1 MIDDPTNRLEN
12 MMTELEA
19 RCLRK
24 QYYDGTLSAADT
36 RKLARFVLSDACP
49 KAWLPE
55 RRMFAALLSPPAL
68 PEGFMQRLQQTVE
81 AAAREAEEARPIAA
95 DAQSDGAD
103 VRQASADVRP
113 AVRMGHRRWRRAG
126 ALLVAAALCGAL
138 WVGLTPGDEP
148 QDVQQQEVRIG
159 LRKPAADVSQAGHR
173 TLPAER
179 ETVTLA
185 CSSVQPAASP
195 RKASTLRRRRRA
207 GQNRPTVATATT
219 IPADTA
225 WRSPSDALPSTFTAS
240 AEPYSIYE
248 ATAHTPEE
256 VEAQL
261 QEVAA
266 FLAEV
271 RSDCL
276 AMTRQF
282 QDDSP
287 LLINLPAENDTITS
301 NTLILK

>member
-1 MIDDPTNRLEN
+1 
-12 MMTELEA
+12 MTELEA
-19 RCLRK
+19 RRLRK
-24 QYYDGTLSAADT
+24 QYYDGTLSAADA
-36 RKLARFVLSDACP
+36 RKLAHFVLSDACP
-49 KAWLPE
+49 EAWRPE
-55 RRMFAALLSPPAL
+55 RGMFAALLSSPAL

-81 AAAREAEEARPIAA
+81 VAAREAEEAHPIAA
-95 DAQSDGAD
+95 DAQPGEAV
-103 VRQASADVRP
+103 VRQESADARP
-113 AVRMGHRRWRRAG
+113 AVCMGYRRWRRAG
-126 ALLVAAALCGAL
+126 ALLAAAALCGAL
-138 WVGLTPGDEP
+138 WVGLTPGEE
-148 QDVQQQEVRIG
+148 QQELQPQEVRIG
-159 LRKPAADVSQAGHR
+159 LKEPAACVPQAGHR
-173 TLPAER
+173 TQPAER
-179 ETVTLA
+179 EPVTLA
-185 CSSVQPAASP
+185 CSSVQPATGSK
-195 RKASTLRRRRRA
+195 KATPLRRRRKA
-207 GQNRPTVATATT
+207 GIILPTVATATT

-225 WRSPSDALPSTFTAS
+225 WQSPSDALPSTFTAS

-282 QDDSP
+282 QNDSP

>member
-1 MIDDPTNRLEN
+1 
-12 MMTELEA
+12 MTELEA
-19 RCLRK
+19 RRLRK
-24 QYYDGTLSAADT
+24 LYYDGTLSAADA
-36 RKLARFVLSDACP
+36 RKLAHFVLSDACP
-49 KAWLPE
+49 EAWRPE
-55 RRMFAALLSPPAL
+55 RGMFAALLSSPAL

-81 AAAREAEEARPIAA
+81 VAAREAEEARPIAA
-95 DAQSDGAD
+95 DAQPDGAV
-103 VRQASADVRP
+103 VRQASADVRS
-113 AVRMGHRRWRRAG
+113 AVCMGYRRWRRAG
-126 ALLVAAALCGAL
+126 ALLAAAALCGAL
-138 WVGLTPGDEP
+138 WVGLTPGEE
-148 QDVQQQEVRIG
+148 QQELQPQEVRIG
-159 LRKPAADVSQAGHR
+159 LKEPAACVPQAGHR
-173 TLPAER
+173 TQPAER
-179 ETVTLA
+179 EPVTLA
-185 CSSVQPAASP
+185 CSSVQPATGS
-195 RKASTLRRRRRA
+195 RKASPLRRRRKA
-207 GQNRPTVATATT
+207 GIILPTVATATT

-225 WRSPSDALPSTFTAS
+225 WQSPSDALPSKFTAS

-282 QDDSP
+282 QNDSP

>member
-1 MIDDPTNRLEN
+1 

-19 RCLRK
+19 RRLRK
-24 QYYDGTLSAADT
+24 LYYDGTLSAADA
-36 RKLARFVLSDACP
+36 RKLAHFVLSDACP
-49 KAWLPE
+49 EAWRPE
-55 RRMFAALLSPPAL
+55 RGMFAALLSSPAL

-81 AAAREAEEARPIAA
+81 VAAREAEEARPIAA
-95 DAQSDGAD
+95 DAQPDGAV
-103 VRQASADVRP
+103 VRQESADARP
-113 AVRMGHRRWRRAG
+113 AVCMGYRRWRRAG
-126 ALLVAAALCGAL
+126 ALLAAAALCGAL
-138 WVGLTPGDEP
+138 WVGLTPGEE
-148 QDVQQQEVRIG
+148 QQELQPQEVRIG
-159 LRKPAADVSQAGHR
+159 LKEPAACVPQAGHR
-173 TLPAER
+173 TQPAER
-179 ETVTLA
+179 EPVTLA
-185 CSSVQPAASP
+185 CSSVQPATGS
-195 RKASTLRRRRRA
+195 RKASPLRRRRKA
-207 GQNRPTVATATT
+207 GIILPTVATATT

-225 WRSPSDALPSTFTAS
+225 WQSPSNALPSTFTAS

-282 QDDSP
+282 QNDSP
-287 LLINLPAENDTITS
+287 QLINLPAENDTITS

>member
-1 MIDDPTNRLEN
+1 
-12 MMTELEA
+12 MTELEA

-49 KAWLPE
+49 EAWLPE
-55 RRMFAALLSPPAL
+55 RRMFAALLSSPAL

-81 AAAREAEEARPIAA
+81 VAAREAEEARSIAA
-95 DAQSDGAD
+95 DAQPDGAV
-103 VRQASADVRP
+103 VRQESADARP
-113 AVRMGHRRWRRAG
+113 AVCMGYRRWRRAG
-126 ALLVAAALCGAL
+126 ALLAAAALCGAL
-138 WVGLTPGDEP
+138 WVGLTPGEE
-148 QDVQQQEVRIG
+148 QQELQPQEVRIG
-159 LRKPAADVSQAGHR
+159 LKEPAACVPQAGHR
-173 TLPAER
+173 TQPAER
-179 ETVTLA
+179 EPVTLA
-185 CSSVQPAASP
+185 CSSVQPATGS
-195 RKASTLRRRRRA
+195 RKASPLRRRRKA
-207 GQNRPTVATATT
+207 GIILPTVATATT

-225 WRSPSDALPSTFTAS
+225 WQSPSDALPSTFTAS
-240 AEPYSIYE
+240 VEPYSIYE

-282 QDDSP
+282 QNDSP
-287 LLINLPAENDTITS
+287 LLINLPAENDTITL

>member
-1 MIDDPTNRLEN
+1 
-12 MMTELEA
+12 MTELEA
-19 RCLRK
+19 RRLRK
-24 QYYDGTLSAADT
+24 LYYDGTLSAADT

-49 KAWLPE
+49 EAWLPE
-55 RRMFAALLSPPAL
+55 RRMFAALLSSPAL

-81 AAAREAEEARPIAA
+81 VAAREAEEARPIAA
-95 DAQSDGAD
+95 DVQPDGAV

-113 AVRMGHRRWRRAG
+113 AVCMGYRRWRRAG
-126 ALLVAAALCGAL
+126 ALLAAAALCGAL
-138 WVGLTPGDEP
+138 WVGLTPGEE
-148 QDVQQQEVRIG
+148 QQELQPQEVRIG
-159 LRKPAADVSQAGHR
+159 LKEPAACVPQAGHR
-173 TLPAER
+173 TQPAER
-179 ETVTLA
+179 EPVTLA
-185 CSSVQPAASP
+185 CSSVQPATGS
-195 RKASTLRRRRRA
+195 RKASPLRRRRKA
-207 GQNRPTVATATT
+207 GIILPTVATATT

-225 WRSPSDALPSTFTAS
+225 WQSPSDALPSKFTAS

-282 QDDSP
+282 QNDSP

>member
-1 MIDDPTNRLEN
+1 
-12 MMTELEA
+12 MTELEA
-19 RCLRK
+19 RRLRK
-24 QYYDGTLSAADT
+24 LYYDGTLSAADA
-36 RKLARFVLSDACP
+36 RKLAHFVLSDACP
-49 KAWLPE
+49 EAWLPE
-55 RRMFAALLSPPAL
+55 RGMFAALLSPPAL

-81 AAAREAEEARPIAA
+81 VAAREAEEARPIAA
-95 DAQSDGAD
+95 DAQPGEA
-103 VRQASADVRP
+103 VARQESADARP
-113 AVRMGHRRWRRAG
+113 AVCMGYRRWRRAG
-126 ALLVAAALCGAL
+126 ALLAAAALCGAL
-138 WVGLTPGDEP
+138 WVGLTPGEE
-148 QDVQQQEVRIG
+148 QQELQPQEVRIG
-159 LRKPAADVSQAGHR
+159 LKEPAACVPQAGHR
-173 TLPAER
+173 TQPAER
-179 ETVTLA
+179 EPVTLA
-185 CSSVQPAASP
+185 CSSVQPATGS
-195 RKASTLRRRRRA
+195 RKASPLRRRRKA
-207 GQNRPTVATATT
+207 GIILPTVATATT

-225 WRSPSDALPSTFTAS
+225 WQSPSDALPSKFTAS

-282 QDDSP
+282 QNDSP

>member
-1 MIDDPTNRLEN
+1 MIVVPTNRLEK

-19 RCLRK
+19 RRLRK
-24 QYYDGTLSAADT
+24 LYYDGTLSAADA
-36 RKLARFVLSDACP
+36 RKLAHFVLSDACP
-49 KAWLPE
+49 EAWRPE
-55 RRMFAALLSPPAL
+55 RGMFAALLSPPAL

-81 AAAREAEEARPIAA
+81 VAAREAEEARPIAA
-95 DAQSDGAD
+95 DAQPDGAV

-113 AVRMGHRRWRRAG
+113 AVCMGYRRWRRAG
-126 ALLVAAALCGAL
+126 ALLAAAALCGAL
-138 WVGLTPGDEP
+138 WVGLTPGEE
-148 QDVQQQEVRIG
+148 QQELQPQEVRIG
-159 LRKPAADVSQAGHR
+159 LKEPAACVPQAGHR
-173 TLPAER
+173 TQPAER
-179 ETVTLA
+179 EPVTLA
-185 CSSVQPAASP
+185 CSSVQPATGS
-195 RKASTLRRRRRA
+195 RKASPLRRRRKA
-207 GQNRPTVATATT
+207 GIILPTVVTATT

-225 WRSPSDALPSTFTAS
+225 WQSPSDALPSKFTAS

-282 QDDSP
+282 QNDSP

>member
-1 MIDDPTNRLEN
+1 
-12 MMTELEA
+12 MTELEA
-19 RCLRK
+19 RRLRK
-24 QYYDGTLSAADT
+24 LYYDGTLSAADA
-36 RKLARFVLSDACP
+36 RKLAHFVLSDACP
-49 KAWLPE
+49 EAWRPE
-55 RRMFAALLSPPAL
+55 RGMFAALLSSPAL

-81 AAAREAEEARPIAA
+81 VAAREAEEARPIAA
-95 DAQSDGAD
+95 DAQPDGAV
-103 VRQASADVRP
+103 VRQESADERP
-113 AVRMGHRRWRRAG
+113 AVCMGYRRWRRAG
-126 ALLVAAALCGAL
+126 ALLAAAALCGAL
-138 WVGLTPGDEP
+138 WVGLTPGEE
-148 QDVQQQEVRIG
+148 QQELQPQEVRIG
-159 LRKPAADVSQAGHR
+159 LKEPAACVPQAGHS
-173 TLPAER
+173 TQPAER
-179 ETVTLA
+179 EPVTLA
-185 CSSVQPAASP
+185 CSSVQPATGS
-195 RKASTLRRRRRA
+195 RKASPLRRRRKA
-207 GQNRPTVATATT
+207 GIILPTVATATT

-225 WRSPSDALPSTFTAS
+225 WQSPSDALPSKFTAS

-282 QDDSP
+282 QNDSP

>member
-1 MIDDPTNRLEN
+1 
-12 MMTELEA
+12 MTELEA
-19 RCLRK
+19 RRLRK
-24 QYYDGTLSAADT
+24 LYYDGTLSAADA
-36 RKLARFVLSDACP
+36 RKLAHFVLSDACP
-49 KAWLPE
+49 EAWRPE
-55 RRMFAALLSPPAL
+55 RGMFAALLSSPAL

-81 AAAREAEEARPIAA
+81 VAAREAEEARPIAA
-95 DAQSDGAD
+95 DAQPDGA
-103 VRQASADVRP
+103 VARQESADAPPTVC
-113 AVRMGHRRWRRAG
+113 MGHRRWRRAG
-126 ALLVAAALCGAL
+126 ALLAAAALCGAL
-138 WVGLTPGDEP
+138 WVGLTPGEE
-148 QDVQQQEVRIG
+148 QQELQPQEARIG
-159 LRKPAADVSQAGHR
+159 LKEPAADVSQAGHR

-179 ETVTLA
+179 ETATLA
-185 CSSVQPAASP
+185 CSSVQPATGS
-195 RKASTLRRRRRA
+195 RKASPLRRRRKA
-207 GQNRPTVATATT
+207 GIILPTVATATT

-225 WRSPSDALPSTFTAS
+225 WQSPSDALPSKFTAS

-282 QDDSP
+282 QNDSP

>member
-1 MIDDPTNRLEN
+1 
-12 MMTELEA
+12 MTELEA
-19 RCLRK
+19 RRLRK
-24 QYYDGTLSAADT
+24 LYYDGTLSAADT
-36 RKLARFVLSDACP
+36 RKLARFMLSDACP
-49 KAWLPE
+49 EAWRPE
-55 RRMFAALLSPPAL
+55 RRMFAALLSQPAL

-81 AAAREAEEARPIAA
+81 DAAREEAVARQESA
-95 DAQSDGAD
+95 DA
-103 VRQASADVRP
+103 P
-113 AVRMGHRRWRRAG
+113 PTVRMNRRRWRRAG
-126 ALLVAAALCGAL
+126 ALLAAAALCGAL
-138 WVGLTPGDEP
+138 WVGLTPGEE
-148 QDVQQQEVRIG
+148 QQELQPQEVRIG
-159 LRKPAADVSQAGHR
+159 LKEPAACVPQAGHR

-179 ETVTLA
+179 EPVALA
-185 CSSVQPAASP
+185 CSSVQPAARW
-195 RKASTLRRRRRA
+195 RKASSLRRKPRA
-207 GQNRPTVATATT
+207 GQNLPTAAAATT
-219 IPADTA
+219 ISADTA
-225 WRSPSDALPSTFTAS
+225 WLSPANALPSTFTAS

-282 QDDSP
+282 QNDSP
-287 LLINLPAENDTITS
+287 QLINLPAENDTITS

>member
-1 MIDDPTNRLEN
+1 
-12 MMTELEA
+12 MTELEA
-19 RCLRK
+19 RRLRK
-24 QYYDGTLSAADT
+24 LYYDGTLSAADT

-49 KAWLPE
+49 EAWLPE
-55 RRMFAALLSPPAL
+55 RRMFAALLSSPAL

-81 AAAREAEEARPIAA
+81 AAAHEVAEARTIVAEAQPDGAVVRQESA
-95 DAQSDGAD
+95 DA
-103 VRQASADVRP
+103 RP
-113 AVRMGHRRWRRAG
+113 AVCMGYRRWRRAG
-126 ALLVAAALCGAL
+126 ALLAAAALCGAL
-138 WVGLTPGDEP
+138 WVGLTPGEE
-148 QDVQQQEVRIG
+148 QQELQPQEVRIG
-159 LRKPAADVSQAGHR
+159 LKEPAACVPQAGHR
-173 TLPAER
+173 TQPAER
-179 ETVTLA
+179 EPVTLA
-185 CSSVQPAASP
+185 CSSVQPATGS
-195 RKASTLRRRRRA
+195 RKASPLRRRRKA
-207 GQNRPTVATATT
+207 GIILPTVATATT

-225 WRSPSDALPSTFTAS
+225 WQSPSDALPSTFTAS

-282 QDDSP
+282 QNDSP

>member
-1 MIDDPTNRLEN
+1 
-12 MMTELEA
+12 MTELEA
-19 RCLRK
+19 QRLRK
-24 QYYDGTLSAADT
+24 QFYDGTLSAADT
-36 RKLARFVLSDACP
+36 WKLARFVLSDACP
-49 KAWLPE
+49 EAWLPE
-55 RRMFAALLSPPAL
+55 RRMFAAMLRQPAL

-81 AAAREAEEARPIAA
+81 AAAREEVEARPIAA
-95 DAQSDGAD
+95 DAQPDGAV
-103 VRQASADVRP
+103 VRRASADVRP
-113 AVRMGHRRWRRAG
+113 AVRMGHRRWRRVG
-126 ALLVAAALCGAL
+126 ALLAAAALCGAL

-148 QDVQQQEVRIG
+148 QDVQQQEARIG
-159 LRKPAADVSQAGHR
+159 LKKLVADVSQAGHR

-185 CSSVQPAASP
+185 CASVQSAASP
-195 RKASTLRRRRRA
+195 RKALTLRRRRRA

-219 IPADTA
+219 IPADTV
-225 WRSPSDALPSTFTAS
+225 WRSPSDVLPSTFTAS

-282 QDDSP
+282 QNDSP

>member
-1 MIDDPTNRLEN
+1 
-12 MMTELEA
+12 MTELEA
-19 RCLRK
+19 RRLRK
-24 QYYDGTLSAADT
+24 LYYDGTLSAADT
-36 RKLARFVLSDACP
+36 RKLARFMLSDACP
-49 KAWLPE
+49 EVWRPE

-81 AAAREAEEARPIAA
+81 DAACEEREAGPAVADAHRGGAEARQSGA
-95 DAQSDGAD
+95 DA
-103 VRQASADVRP
+103 RP
-113 AVRMGHRRWRRAG
+113 ALCMSHRRWRRAG
-126 ALLVAAALCGAL
+126 ALLAAAALCGAL
-138 WVGLTPGDEP
+138 WVGLTPGEE
-148 QDVQQQEVRIG
+148 QQELQPQEVRIG
-159 LRKPAADVSQAGHR
+159 LKEPAADVPTAGHR
-173 TLPAER
+173 TQPVER
-179 ETVTLA
+179 EPVTLA
-185 CSSVQPAASP
+185 CSSVQPATGS
-195 RKASTLRRRRRA
+195 RKASPLRRRRKA
-207 GQNRPTVATATT
+207 GIILPTVATATT
-219 IPADTA
+219 IPAATA
-225 WRSPSDALPSTFTAS
+225 WQSPSDALPSTFTAS

-282 QDDSP
+282 QNDSP
-287 LLINLPAENDTITS
+287 QLINLPAENDTITS

>member
-1 MIDDPTNRLEN
+1 
-12 MMTELEA
+12 MTELEA
-19 RCLRK
+19 RRLRK
-24 QYYDGTLSAADT
+24 LYYDGTLSAADA
-36 RKLARFVLSDACP
+36 RKLAHFVLSDACP
-49 KAWLPE
+49 EAWRSE
-55 RRMFAALLSPPAL
+55 RRMFAALLSSPAL

-81 AAAREAEEARPIAA
+81 VAAREAEEARPIAA
-95 DAQSDGAD
+95 DAQPDGA
-103 VRQASADVRP
+103 VARQESADARP
-113 AVRMGHRRWRRAG
+113 AVCMGYRRWRRAG
-126 ALLVAAALCGAL
+126 ALLAAAALCGAL
-138 WVGLTPGDEP
+138 WVGLTPGEE
-148 QDVQQQEVRIG
+148 QQELQPQEVRIG
-159 LRKPAADVSQAGHR
+159 LKEPAACVPQAGHR
-173 TLPAER
+173 TQPAER
-179 ETVTLA
+179 EPVTLA
-185 CSSVQPAASP
+185 CSSVQPATGS
-195 RKASTLRRRRRA
+195 RKASPLRRRRKA
-207 GQNRPTVATATT
+207 GIILPTVATATT

-225 WRSPSDALPSTFTAS
+225 WQSPSDALPSKFTAS

-301 NTLILK
+301 KTLILK

>member
-1 MIDDPTNRLEN
+1 
-12 MMTELEA
+12 MTELEA
-19 RCLRK
+19 RRLRK
-24 QYYDGTLSAADT
+24 LYYDGTLSAADT
-36 RKLARFVLSDACP
+36 RKLAHFVLSDACP
-49 KAWLPE
+49 EAWRPE
-55 RRMFAALLSPPAL
+55 RGMFAALLSQPAL
-68 PEGFMQRLQQTVE
+68 PEGLMQRLQQTVE
-81 AAAREAEEARPIAA
+81 VAAREAEEARPIAA
-95 DAQSDGAD
+95 DAQPDGAV

-113 AVRMGHRRWRRAG
+113 AVCMGYRRWRRAG
-126 ALLVAAALCGAL
+126 ALLAAAALCGAL
-138 WVGLTPGDEP
+138 WVGLTPGEE
-148 QDVQQQEVRIG
+148 QQELQPQEVRIG
-159 LRKPAADVSQAGHR
+159 LKEPAACVPQAGHR
-173 TLPAER
+173 TQPAER
-179 ETVTLA
+179 EHVTLA
-185 CSSVQPAASP
+185 CSSVQPATGS
-195 RKASTLRRRRRA
+195 RKASPLRRRRKA
-207 GQNRPTVATATT
+207 GIILPTVATATT

-225 WRSPSDALPSTFTAS
+225 WQSPSDALPSKFTAS

-282 QDDSP
+282 QNDSP

>member
-1 MIDDPTNRLEN
+1 
-12 MMTELEA
+12 MTELEA
-19 RCLRK
+19 RRLRK

-36 RKLARFVLSDACP
+36 RKLAHFVLSDACP
-49 KAWLPE
+49 EAWRPE
-55 RRMFAALLSPPAL
+55 RGMFAALLSPPAL

-81 AAAREAEEARPIAA
+81 AAAHEVAEARTIAA
-95 DAQSDGAD
+95 EAQPDGEDTQPGEA
-103 VRQASADVRP
+103 VARQESADARP
-113 AVRMGHRRWRRAG
+113 AVCMGHRRWRRAG
-126 ALLVAAALCGAL
+126 ALLAAAALCGAL
-138 WVGLTPGDEP
+138 WVGLTPGEE
-148 QDVQQQEVRIG
+148 QQELQQQEARIR
-159 LRKPAADVSQAGHR
+159 LKAPAADVPTAGHR
-173 TLPAER
+173 PLPAER
-179 ETVTLA
+179 EPVALA
-185 CSSVQPAASP
+185 CSSVQPAARW
-195 RKASTLRRRRRA
+195 RKASSLRRKPRA
-207 GQNRPTVATATT
+207 GQNLPTAAAATT
-219 IPADTA
+219 ISADTA
-225 WRSPSDALPSTFTAS
+225 WLSPANALPSTFTAS

-282 QDDSP
+282 QNDSP
-287 LLINLPAENDTITS
+287 QLINLPAENDTITS

>member
-1 MIDDPTNRLEN
+1 
-12 MMTELEA
+12 MTELEA
-19 RCLRK
+19 RRLRK
-24 QYYDGTLSAADT
+24 LYYDGTLSAADT
-36 RKLARFVLSDACP
+36 RKLAHFVLSDACP
-49 KAWLPE
+49 EAWRPE
-55 RRMFAALLSPPAL
+55 RGMFAALLSSPAL

-81 AAAREAEEARPIAA
+81 VAAREAEEARPIAA
-95 DAQSDGAD
+95 DAQPDGAV

-113 AVRMGHRRWRRAG
+113 AVRMGHHRWRRAG
-126 ALLVAAALCGAL
+126 ALLAAAALCGAL
-138 WVGLTPGDEP
+138 WVGLIPGEE
-148 QDVQQQEVRIG
+148 QQELQPQEVRIG
-159 LRKPAADVSQAGHR
+159 LKEPAACVPQAGHR
-173 TLPAER
+173 TQPAER
-179 ETVTLA
+179 EPVTLA
-185 CSSVQPAASP
+185 CSSVQPATGS
-195 RKASTLRRRRRA
+195 RKASPLRRRRKA
-207 GQNRPTVATATT
+207 GIILPTVATATT

-225 WRSPSDALPSTFTAS
+225 WQSPSDALPSKFTAS

-282 QDDSP
+282 QNDSP

>member
-1 MIDDPTNRLEN
+1 

-19 RCLRK
+19 RRLRK
-24 QYYDGTLSAADT
+24 LYYDGTLSAADT
-36 RKLARFVLSDACP
+36 RKLAHFVLSDACP
-49 KAWLPE
+49 EAWRPE
-55 RRMFAALLSPPAL
+55 RGMFAALLSQPAL

-81 AAAREAEEARPIAA
+81 AAAHEVAEARTIVAEAQPDGEDTQPGEAVARQESA
-95 DAQSDGAD
+95 DA
-103 VRQASADVRP
+103 RP
-113 AVRMGHRRWRRAG
+113 ALCMGHRRWRRVG
-126 ALLVAAALCGAL
+126 ALLAAAALCGAL
-138 WVGLTPGDEP
+138 WVGLTPGEE
-148 QDVQQQEVRIG
+148 QQELQPQEVRIG
-159 LRKPAADVSQAGHR
+159 LKEPAACVPQAGHR
-173 TLPAER
+173 TQPAER
-179 ETVTLA
+179 EPVTLA
-185 CSSVQPAASP
+185 CSSVQPATGS
-195 RKASTLRRRRRA
+195 RKASHLRRRRKA
-207 GQNRPTVATATT
+207 GIILPTVATATT

-225 WRSPSDALPSTFTAS
+225 WQSPSDALPSTFTAS

-282 QDDSP
+282 QNDSP
-287 LLINLPAENDTITS
+287 QLINLSAENDTITS
-301 NTLILK
+301 NILILK

>member
-1 MIDDPTNRLEN
+1 
-12 MMTELEA
+12 MTELEA
-19 RCLRK
+19 RRLRK
-24 QYYDGTLSAADT
+24 LYYDGTLSAADT
-36 RKLARFVLSDACP
+36 RKLAHFVLSDACP
-49 KAWLPE
+49 EAWRPE
-55 RRMFAALLSPPAL
+55 RGMFAALLSPPAL

-81 AAAREAEEARPIAA
+81 ATAREVAEARTIAA
-95 DAQSDGAD
+95 EAQPDGEDTQPGEA
-103 VRQASADVRP
+103 VARQESADAP
-113 AVRMGHRRWRRAG
+113 PTVRMSRRRWRRVG
-126 ALLVAAALCGAL
+126 ALLAAAALCGAL
-138 WVGLTPGDEP
+138 WVGLTPGEE
-148 QDVQQQEVRIG
+148 QQGVQQQEARIR
-159 LRKPAADVSQAGHR
+159 LKAPAADVPTAGHR

-179 ETVTLA
+179 EPVALA
-185 CSSVQPAASP
+185 CSSVQPAARW
-195 RKASTLRRRRRA
+195 RKASSLRRKPRA
-207 GQNRPTVATATT
+207 GQNLPTAAAATT

-225 WRSPSDALPSTFTAS
+225 WQSPSDALPSTFTAS

-282 QDDSP
+282 QNDSP

>member
-1 MIDDPTNRLEN
+1 
-12 MMTELEA
+12 MTELEA
-19 RCLRK
+19 RRLRK
-24 QYYDGTLSAADT
+24 LYYDGTLSAADT
-36 RKLARFVLSDACP
+36 RKLAHFVLSDACP
-49 KAWLPE
+49 EAWRPE
-55 RRMFAALLSPPAL
+55 RGMFAALLSQPAL

-81 AAAREAEEARPIAA
+81 VAAREAEEARPIAA
-95 DAQSDGAD
+95 DAQPDGAV

-113 AVRMGHRRWRRAG
+113 AVRMGHHRWRRAG
-126 ALLVAAALCGAL
+126 ALLAAAALCGAL
-138 WVGLTPGDEP
+138 WVGLTPGEE
-148 QDVQQQEVRIG
+148 QQELQPQELRIG
-159 LRKPAADVSQAGHR
+159 LKEPAACVPQAGHR

-179 ETVTLA
+179 EPVALA
-185 CSSVQPAASP
+185 CSSVQPATGS
-195 RKASTLRRRRRA
+195 RKASPLRRRRKA
-207 GQNRPTVATATT
+207 GIILPTVATATT

-225 WRSPSDALPSTFTAS
+225 WQSPSDALPSTFTAS

-282 QDDSP
+282 QNDSP
-287 LLINLPAENDTITS
+287 QLINLPAETDTITS

>member
-1 MIDDPTNRLEN
+1 
-12 MMTELEA
+12 MTELEA
-19 RCLRK
+19 RRLRK
-24 QYYDGTLSAADT
+24 LYYDGTLSAADA
-36 RKLARFVLSDACP
+36 RKLAHFVLSDACP
-49 KAWLPE
+49 EAWRPE
-55 RRMFAALLSPPAL
+55 RRMFAALLSSPAL

-81 AAAREAEEARPIAA
+81 VAAREAEEARPIAA
-95 DAQSDGAD
+95 DAQPDGAV

-113 AVRMGHRRWRRAG
+113 AVCMGYRRWRRAG
-126 ALLVAAALCGAL
+126 ALLAAAALCGAL
-138 WVGLTPGDEP
+138 WVGLTPGEE
-148 QDVQQQEVRIG
+148 QQELQPQEVRIG
-159 LRKPAADVSQAGHR
+159 LKEPAACVPQAGHR
-173 TLPAER
+173 TQPAER
-179 ETVTLA
+179 EPVTLA
-185 CSSVQPAASP
+185 CSSVQPATGS
-195 RKASTLRRRRRA
+195 RKASPLRRRRKA
-207 GQNRPTVATATT
+207 GIILPTVVTATT

-225 WRSPSDALPSTFTAS
+225 WQSPSDALPSKFTAS

-282 QDDSP
+282 QNDSP

>member
-1 MIDDPTNRLEN
+1 
-12 MMTELEA
+12 MTELEA
-19 RCLRK
+19 RRLRK
-24 QYYDGTLSAADT
+24 LYYDGTLPAADT
-36 RKLARFVLSDACP
+36 RKLARFMLSDACP
-49 KAWLPE
+49 EVWRPE
-55 RRMFAALLSPPAL
+55 RRMFAALLSQPAL

-81 AAAREAEEARPIAA
+81 VAAREAKEARPIAA
-95 DAQSDGAD
+95 DAQPDGAV
-103 VRQASADVRP
+103 VRQESADARP
-113 AVRMGHRRWRRAG
+113 AVCMGYRRWRRAG
-126 ALLVAAALCGAL
+126 ALLAAAALCGAL
-138 WVGLTPGDEP
+138 WVGLTPGEE
-148 QDVQQQEVRIG
+148 QQELQPQEVRIG
-159 LRKPAADVSQAGHR
+159 LKEPAACVPQAGHR
-173 TLPAER
+173 TQPAER
-179 ETVTLA
+179 EPVTLA
-185 CSSVQPAASP
+185 CSSVQPATGS
-195 RKASTLRRRRRA
+195 RKASPLRRRRKA
-207 GQNRPTVATATT
+207 GIILPTVATATT

-225 WRSPSDALPSTFTAS
+225 WQSPSDALPSKFTAS

-282 QDDSP
+282 QNDSP

>member
-1 MIDDPTNRLEN
+1 
-12 MMTELEA
+12 MTELEA
-19 RCLRK
+19 RRLRK
-24 QYYDGTLSAADT
+24 LYYDGTLSAADT

-49 KAWLPE
+49 EAWRPE
-55 RRMFAALLSPPAL
+55 RGMFAALLSSPAL

-81 AAAREAEEARPIAA
+81 VAAREAEEAHPIAA
-95 DAQSDGAD
+95 DAQPGEAV
-103 VRQASADVRP
+103 VRQESADARP
-113 AVRMGHRRWRRAG
+113 AVCMGYRRWRRAG
-126 ALLVAAALCGAL
+126 ALLAAAALCGAL
-138 WVGLTPGDEP
+138 WVGLTPGEE
-148 QDVQQQEVRIG
+148 QQELQPQEVRIG
-159 LRKPAADVSQAGHR
+159 LKEPAACVPQAGHR
-173 TLPAER
+173 TQPAER
-179 ETVTLA
+179 EPVTLA
-185 CSSVQPAASP
+185 CSSVQPATGS
-195 RKASTLRRRRRA
+195 RKASPLRRRRKA
-207 GQNRPTVATATT
+207 GIILPTVATATT

-225 WRSPSDALPSTFTAS
+225 WQSPSDALPSKFTAS

-248 ATAHTPEE
+248 ATAHMPEE

-282 QDDSP
+282 QNDSP

>member
-1 MIDDPTNRLEN
+1 
-12 MMTELEA
+12 MTELEA
-19 RCLRK
+19 RCLRN
-24 QYYDGTLSAADT
+24 QFYDGTLPAADT
-36 RKLARFVLSDACP
+36 RKLARFMLSDACP
-49 KAWLPE
+49 EAWRSE
-55 RRMFAALLSPPAL
+55 RRMFAALLSQPAL

-81 AAAREAEEARPIAA
+81 VAAREAEEARPIAA
-95 DAQSDGAD
+95 DAQPDGAV
-103 VRQASADVRP
+103 VRQESADARP
-113 AVRMGHRRWRRAG
+113 AVCMGYRRWRRAG
-126 ALLVAAALCGAL
+126 ALLAAAALCGAL
-138 WVGLTPGDEP
+138 WVGLTPGEE
-148 QDVQQQEVRIG
+148 QQELQPQEVRIG
-159 LRKPAADVSQAGHR
+159 LKEPAACVPQAGHR
-173 TLPAER
+173 TQPAER
-179 ETVTLA
+179 EPVALA
-185 CSSVQPAASP
+185 CSSVQPATGS
-195 RKASTLRRRRRA
+195 RKASPLRRRRKA
-207 GQNRPTVATATT
+207 GIILPTVATATT
-219 IPADTA
+219 ISADTA
-225 WRSPSDALPSTFTAS
+225 WQSPSDALPSKFTAS

-282 QDDSP
+282 QNDSP

>member
-1 MIDDPTNRLEN
+1 
-12 MMTELEA
+12 MTELEA

-49 KAWLPE
+49 EAWRPE
-55 RRMFAALLSPPAL
+55 RGMFAALLSPPAL

-95 DAQSDGAD
+95 DAQPDGAV

-113 AVRMGHRRWRRAG
+113 AVRMGHRRWRRAD
-126 ALLVAAALCGAL
+126 ALLAAAALCGAL

-148 QDVQQQEVRIG
+148 QDVQQQEARLG
-159 LRKPAADVSQAGHR
+159 LKEPAADVSQAGHR

-185 CSSVQPAASP
+185 CSSVQPATGS
-195 RKASTLRRRRRA
+195 RKASSLWRRRRA

-282 QDDSP
+282 QNDSP
-287 LLINLPAENDTITS
+287 HLINLPAENDTITS

>member
-1 MIDDPTNRLEN
+1 
-12 MMTELEA
+12 MTELEA
-19 RCLRK
+19 RRLRK
-24 QYYDGTLSAADT
+24 LYYNGTLSAADT
-36 RKLARFVLSDACP
+36 RKLAHFVLSDACP
-49 KAWLPE
+49 EAWRPE
-55 RRMFAALLSPPAL
+55 RGMFAALLSPPAL

-81 AAAREAEEARPIAA
+81 AAACEEREAGPAVADTQPGEAVARQSGA
-95 DAQSDGAD
+95 DA
-103 VRQASADVRP
+103 P
-113 AVRMGHRRWRRAG
+113 PTVRMSRRRWRRAG
-126 ALLVAAALCGAL
+126 ALLAAAALCGAL
-138 WVGLTPGDEP
+138 WVGLTPGEE
-148 QDVQQQEVRIG
+148 QQGVQQQEARIR
-159 LRKPAADVSQAGHR
+159 LKAPAADVPTAGNR

-179 ETVTLA
+179 EPVALA
-185 CSSVQPAASP
+185 CSSVQPAARW
-195 RKASTLRRRRRA
+195 RKASPLRRRRKA
-207 GQNRPTVATATT
+207 GIILPTVAAATT
-219 IPADTA
+219 ISADTA
-225 WRSPSDALPSTFTAS
+225 WQSPSDALPSTFTAS

-282 QDDSP
+282 QNDSP
-287 LLINLPAENDTITS
+287 QLINLPAENDTITS

>member
-1 MIDDPTNRLEN
+1 
-12 MMTELEA
+12 MTELEA
-19 RCLRK
+19 RRLRK
-24 QYYDGTLSAADT
+24 LYYDGTLSAADT
-36 RKLARFVLSDACP
+36 RKLAHFVLSDACP
-49 KAWLPE
+49 EAWRPE
-55 RRMFAALLSPPAL
+55 RGMFAALLSQPAL

-81 AAAREAEEARPIAA
+81 VAAREAEEARPIAA
-95 DAQSDGAD
+95 DAQPDGAV

-113 AVRMGHRRWRRAG
+113 AVRMGHHRWRRAG
-126 ALLVAAALCGAL
+126 ALLAAAALCGAL
-138 WVGLTPGDEP
+138 WVGLTPGEE
-148 QDVQQQEVRIG
+148 QQELQPQEARIR
-159 LRKPAADVSQAGHR
+159 LKAPAADVPQAGHR
-173 TLPAER
+173 TQPAER
-179 ETVTLA
+179 EPVTLA
-185 CSSVQPAASP
+185 CSSVQPATGS
-195 RKASTLRRRRRA
+195 RKASPLRRRRKA
-207 GQNRPTVATATT
+207 GIILPTVATTTT

-225 WRSPSDALPSTFTAS
+225 WQSPSDALPSTFTAS

-282 QDDSP
+282 QNDSP
-287 LLINLPAENDTITS
+287 QLINLPAENDTITS

>member
-1 MIDDPTNRLEN
+1 

-19 RCLRK
+19 RRLRK
-24 QYYDGTLSAADT
+24 LYYDGTLSAADT
-36 RKLARFVLSDACP
+36 RKLAHFVLSDACP
-49 KAWLPE
+49 EAWRPE
-55 RRMFAALLSPPAL
+55 RRMFAALLSQPAL

-81 AAAREAEEARPIAA
+81 DAACEEREAGPAVAEARQSGA
-95 DAQSDGAD
+95 DAPST
-103 VRQASADVRP
+103 
-113 AVRMGHRRWRRAG
+113 VRMSHRRWRRVG
-126 ALLVAAALCGAL
+126 ALLAAAALCGAL
-138 WVGLTPGDEP
+138 WVGLTPGEE
-148 QDVQQQEVRIG
+148 QQELQPQEVRIG
-159 LRKPAADVSQAGHR
+159 LKEPAACVPQAGHR
-173 TLPAER
+173 TQPAER
-179 ETVTLA
+179 EPVTLA
-185 CSSVQPAASP
+185 CSSVQPATGS
-195 RKASTLRRRRRA
+195 RKASPLRCRRKA
-207 GQNRPTVATATT
+207 GIILPTVATATT

-225 WRSPSDALPSTFTAS
+225 WQSPSDALPSMFTAS

-266 FLAEV
+266 FLTEV

-282 QDDSP
+282 QNDSP
-287 LLINLPAENDTITS
+287 QLINLPAENDTITS

>member
-1 MIDDPTNRLEN
+1 

-19 RCLRK
+19 RRLRK
-24 QYYDGTLSAADT
+24 LYYDGTLSAADA
-36 RKLARFVLSDACP
+36 RKLAHFVLSDACP
-49 KAWLPE
+49 EAWRPE
-55 RRMFAALLSPPAL
+55 RRMFAALLSSPAL

-81 AAAREAEEARPIAA
+81 VAAREAEEARPIAA
-95 DAQSDGAD
+95 DAQPDGAV

-113 AVRMGHRRWRRAG
+113 AVCMGYRRWRRAG
-126 ALLVAAALCGAL
+126 ALLAAAALCGAL
-138 WVGLTPGDEP
+138 WVGLTPGEE
-148 QDVQQQEVRIG
+148 QQELQPQEVRIG
-159 LRKPAADVSQAGHR
+159 LKEPAACVPQAGHR
-173 TLPAER
+173 TQPAER
-179 ETVTLA
+179 EPVTLA
-185 CSSVQPAASP
+185 CSSVQPATGS
-195 RKASTLRRRRRA
+195 RKASPLRRRRKA
-207 GQNRPTVATATT
+207 GIILPTVATATT

-225 WRSPSDALPSTFTAS
+225 WQSPSDALPSKFTAS

-282 QDDSP
+282 QNDSP

>member
-1 MIDDPTNRLEN
+1 
-12 MMTELEA
+12 MTELEA
-19 RCLRK
+19 RRLRK
-24 QYYDGTLSAADT
+24 LYYDGTLSAADT
-36 RKLARFVLSDACP
+36 RKLAHFVLSDACP
-49 KAWLPE
+49 EAWRPE
-55 RRMFAALLSPPAL
+55 RGMFAALLSSPAL

-81 AAAREAEEARPIAA
+81 VAAREAEEARPIAA
-95 DAQSDGAD
+95 DAQPDGAV
-103 VRQASADVRP
+103 VRQASADVRS
-113 AVRMGHRRWRRAG
+113 AVCMGYRRWRRAG
-126 ALLVAAALCGAL
+126 ALLAAAALCGAL
-138 WVGLTPGDEP
+138 WVGLTPGEE
-148 QDVQQQEVRIG
+148 QQELQPQEVRIG
-159 LRKPAADVSQAGHR
+159 LKEPAACVPQAGHR
-173 TLPAER
+173 TQPAER
-179 ETVTLA
+179 EPVTLA
-185 CSSVQPAASP
+185 CSSVQPATGS
-195 RKASTLRRRRRA
+195 RKASPLRRRRKA
-207 GQNRPTVATATT
+207 GIILPTVATATT

-225 WRSPSDALPSTFTAS
+225 WQSPSDALPSKFTAS

-282 QDDSP
+282 QNDSP

>member
-1 MIDDPTNRLEN
+1 
-12 MMTELEA
+12 MTELEA
-19 RCLRK
+19 RRLRK
-24 QYYDGTLSAADT
+24 LYYDGTLSAADA
-36 RKLARFVLSDACP
+36 RKLAHFVLSDACP
-49 KAWLPE
+49 EAWRPE
-55 RRMFAALLSPPAL
+55 RGMFAALLSSPAL

-81 AAAREAEEARPIAA
+81 VAAREAEEARPIAA
-95 DAQSDGAD
+95 DAQPGGAV
-103 VRQASADVRP
+103 VRQESADARP
-113 AVRMGHRRWRRAG
+113 AVCMGYRRWRRAG
-126 ALLVAAALCGAL
+126 ALLAAAALCGAL
-138 WVGLTPGDEP
+138 WVGLTPGEE
-148 QDVQQQEVRIG
+148 QQELQPQEVRIG
-159 LRKPAADVSQAGHR
+159 LKEPAACVPQAGHR
-173 TLPAER
+173 TQPAER
-179 ETVTLA
+179 EPVTLA
-185 CSSVQPAASP
+185 CSSVQPATGS
-195 RKASTLRRRRRA
+195 RKASPLRRRRKA
-207 GQNRPTVATATT
+207 GIILPTVATATT

-225 WRSPSDALPSTFTAS
+225 WQSPSDALPSKFTAS

-282 QDDSP
+282 QNDSP

>member
-1 MIDDPTNRLEN
+1 

-19 RCLRK
+19 RRLRK
-24 QYYDGTLSAADT
+24 LYYDGTLSAADA
-36 RKLARFVLSDACP
+36 RKLAHFVLSDACP
-49 KAWLPE
+49 EAWRPE
-55 RRMFAALLSPPAL
+55 RRMFAALLSSPAL

-81 AAAREAEEARPIAA
+81 VAAREAEEARPIAA
-95 DAQSDGAD
+95 DAQPDGAV

-113 AVRMGHRRWRRAG
+113 AVCMGYRRWRRAG
-126 ALLVAAALCGAL
+126 ALLAAAALCGAL
-138 WVGLTPGDEP
+138 WVGLTPGEE
-148 QDVQQQEVRIG
+148 QQELQPQEVRIG
-159 LRKPAADVSQAGHR
+159 LKEPAACVPQAGHR
-173 TLPAER
+173 TQPAER
-179 ETVTLA
+179 EPVTLA
-185 CSSVQPAASP
+185 CSSVQPATGS
-195 RKASTLRRRRRA
+195 RKASPLRRRRKA
-207 GQNRPTVATATT
+207 GIILPTVVTATT

-225 WRSPSDALPSTFTAS
+225 WQSPSDALPSKFTAS

-282 QDDSP
+282 QNDSP

>member
-1 MIDDPTNRLEN
+1 
-12 MMTELEA
+12 MTELEA
-19 RCLRK
+19 RRLRK
-24 QYYDGTLSAADT
+24 LYYDGTLSAADT
-36 RKLARFVLSDACP
+36 RKLAHFVLSDACP
-49 KAWLPE
+49 EAWRPE
-55 RRMFAALLSPPAL
+55 RGMFAALLSQPAL

-81 AAAREAEEARPIAA
+81 VAAREAEEARPIAA
-95 DAQSDGAD
+95 DAQPDGAV

-113 AVRMGHRRWRRAG
+113 AVRMGYRRWRRAG
-126 ALLVAAALCGAL
+126 ALLAAAALCGAL
-138 WVGLTPGDEP
+138 WVGLTPGEE
-148 QDVQQQEVRIG
+148 QQELQPQEVRIG
-159 LRKPAADVSQAGHR
+159 LKEPAADVSQAGHR
-173 TLPAER
+173 TQPAER
-179 ETVTLA
+179 EPVTLA
-185 CSSVQPAASP
+185 CSSVQPATGS
-195 RKASTLRRRRRA
+195 RKASPLRRRRKA
-207 GQNRPTVATATT
+207 GIILPTVATATT

-225 WRSPSDALPSTFTAS
+225 WQSPSDALPSKFTAS

-282 QDDSP
+282 QNDSP

>member
-1 MIDDPTNRLEN
+1 
-12 MMTELEA
+12 MTELEA
-19 RCLRK
+19 RRLRK
-24 QYYDGTLSAADT
+24 LYYDGTLSAVDA
-36 RKLARFVLSDACP
+36 RKLAHFVLSDACP
-49 KAWLPE
+49 EAWWPE
-55 RRMFAALLSPPAL
+55 RGMFAALLSPPAL

-81 AAAREAEEARPIAA
+81 VAAREAEEARPIAA
-95 DAQSDGAD
+95 DAQPDGAV

-113 AVRMGHRRWRRAG
+113 AVRMGYRRWRRAG
-126 ALLVAAALCGAL
+126 ALLAAAALCGAL
-138 WVGLTPGDEP
+138 WVGLTPGEELQELQP
-148 QDVQQQEVRIG
+148 QEVRIG
-159 LRKPAADVSQAGHR
+159 LKEPVACVPQTGHR
-173 TLPAER
+173 TQPAER
-179 ETVTLA
+179 EPVTLA
-185 CSSVQPAASP
+185 CSSVQPATGS
-195 RKASTLRRRRRA
+195 RKASPLRRRRKA
-207 GQNRPTVATATT
+207 GIILPTVATATT

-225 WRSPSDALPSTFTAS
+225 WQSPSDALPSKFTAS

-282 QDDSP
+282 QNDSP

>member
-1 MIDDPTNRLEN
+1 

-19 RCLRK
+19 RRLRK
-24 QYYDGTLSAADT
+24 LYYDGTLSAADT
-36 RKLARFVLSDACP
+36 RKLAHFVLSDACP
-49 KAWLPE
+49 EAWRPE
-55 RRMFAALLSPPAL
+55 RGMFAALLSSPAL

-81 AAAREAEEARPIAA
+81 VAAREAEEARPIAA
-95 DAQSDGAD
+95 DAQLDGAV
-103 VRQASADVRP
+103 VRQESADARP
-113 AVRMGHRRWRRAG
+113 AVRMGHRGWRRAG
-126 ALLVAAALCGAL
+126 ALLAAAALCGAL
-138 WVGLTPGDEP
+138 WVGLTPGEE
-148 QDVQQQEVRIG
+148 QQELQPQEVRIG
-159 LRKPAADVSQAGHR
+159 LKEPAACVPQARHR
-173 TLPAER
+173 PQPAER
-179 ETVTLA
+179 EPVTLA
-185 CSSVQPAASP
+185 CSSVQPATGS
-195 RKASTLRRRRRA
+195 RKASPLRRRRKA
-207 GQNRPTVATATT
+207 GIILPTVATATT

-225 WRSPSDALPSTFTAS
+225 WQSPSDALPSTFTAS

-282 QDDSP
+282 QNDSP
-287 LLINLPAENDTITS
+287 QLINLPAENDTITS

>member
-1 MIDDPTNRLEN
+1 
-12 MMTELEA
+12 MTELEA
-19 RCLRK
+19 RRLRK
-24 QYYDGTLSAADT
+24 LYYDGTLPAADT
-36 RKLARFVLSDACP
+36 RKLAHFVLSDACP
-49 KAWLPE
+49 EAWRPE
-55 RRMFAALLSPPAL
+55 RGMFAALLSPPAL

-81 AAAREAEEARPIAA
+81 AAAREEAVAWQESA
-95 DAQSDGAD
+95 DAPPT
-103 VRQASADVRP
+103 VC
-113 AVRMGHRRWRRAG
+113 MGHRRWRRAG
-126 ALLVAAALCGAL
+126 ALLAAAALCGAL
-138 WVGLTPGDEP
+138 WVGLTPGEE
-148 QDVQQQEVRIG
+148 QQELQPQEARIR
-159 LRKPAADVSQAGHR
+159 LKAPVADVPQAGHR
-173 TLPAER
+173 PQPAER
-179 ETVTLA
+179 EPVTLA
-185 CSSVQPAASP
+185 CSSVQPATGS
-195 RKASTLRRRRRA
+195 RKASHLRRRRKA
-207 GQNRPTVATATT
+207 GIILPTVATATT

-225 WRSPSDALPSTFTAS
+225 WQSPSDALPSTFTAS

-282 QDDSP
+282 QNDSP

>member
-1 MIDDPTNRLEN
+1 

-19 RCLRK
+19 RRLRK
-24 QYYDGTLSAADT
+24 LYYDGTLSAADA
-36 RKLARFVLSDACP
+36 RKLAHFVLSDACP
-49 KAWLPE
+49 EAWRPE
-55 RRMFAALLSPPAL
+55 RGMFAALLSSPAL

-81 AAAREAEEARPIAA
+81 VAAREAEEARPIAA
-95 DAQSDGAD
+95 DAQPDGAV

-113 AVRMGHRRWRRAG
+113 AVRMGYRRWRRAG
-126 ALLVAAALCGAL
+126 ALLAAAALCGAL
-138 WVGLTPGDEP
+138 WVGLTPGEE
-148 QDVQQQEVRIG
+148 QQELQPQEVRIG
-159 LRKPAADVSQAGHR
+159 LKEPAACVPQAGHR
-173 TLPAER
+173 TQPAER
-179 ETVTLA
+179 EPVTLA
-185 CSSVQPAASP
+185 CSSVQPATGS
-195 RKASTLRRRRRA
+195 RKASPLRRRRKA
-207 GQNRPTVATATT
+207 GIILPTVATATT

-225 WRSPSDALPSTFTAS
+225 WQSPSDALPSKFTAS

-282 QDDSP
+282 QNDSP
-287 LLINLPAENDTITS
+287 QLINLPAENDTITS